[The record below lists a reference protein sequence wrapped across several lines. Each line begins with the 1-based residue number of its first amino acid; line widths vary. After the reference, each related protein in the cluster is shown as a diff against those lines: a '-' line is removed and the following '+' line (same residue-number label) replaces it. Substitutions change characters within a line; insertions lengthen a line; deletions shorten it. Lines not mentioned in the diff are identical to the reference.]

1 MKKSLIIPGLGGAAD
16 CWAPIFTGRLS
27 TCCTVQ
33 STPLPPHG
41 ATIEEFARELIP
53 EEPVDLL
60 IGFSIG
66 AAVVQEMI
74 THRPDIAASVVL
86 MAPPAGS
93 MFPGPPEDA
102 NDFSSGRGKWSAAM
116 LEMMFTPE
124 WLASH
129 PDISEIFPRVKKQIP
144 GELLIR
150 QSNAISDWAGCL
162 DSLAKVSVPALV
174 IAGRYD
180 IITPLIHAETITKT
194 LPNASLKVFDT
205 GHGFPW
211 QCPLETA
218 DRILEFHK

>member
-1 MKKSLIIPGLGGAAD
+1 MRKSLIIPGLGGTAD

-27 TCCTVQ
+27 NCCTVE
-33 STPLPPHG
+33 SAPLPDKG
-41 ATIEEFARELIP
+41 STIKEFALKLIP
-53 EEPVDLL
+53 EQPVDLL

-74 THRPDIAASVVL
+74 INRPDIASTAVL
-86 MAPPAGS
+86 LAPPAGNV
-93 MFPGPPEDA
+93 FPGPPEDA
-102 NDFSSGRGKWSAAM
+102 NDFSSGRGKWSASM

-129 PDISEIFPRVKKQIP
+129 PDISEFFPRVKKQIP

-162 DSLAKVSVPALV
+162 DGLKKVTMPVLI

-180 IITPLIHAETITKT
+180 VITPLVHAETVSKAI
-194 LPNASLKVFDT
+194 PNASLTVFDT

-211 QCPLETA
+211 QCPLKTA
-218 DRILEFHK
+218 DKILEFHQ